1 MRKSLTVFF
10 SLILFGMLA
19 VTIRAALQE
28 GMFAAGGKIWPSWW
42 FRATLADAYFG
53 FLTFYAWVFY
63 KESSWGSRIVWL
75 LLILLLGNIAMSI
88 YMLIAL
94 RRMKSDRPEELLLRP
109 KHDRSAGGSDLA

>member
-1 MRKSLTVFF
+1 MQKTLTVLF
-10 SLILFGMLA
+10 SLILAGMLTL
-19 VTIRAALQE
+19 TIRASLQE
-28 GMFAAGGKIWPSWW
+28 DIFAAGGKLWPSWW

-63 KESSWGSRIVWL
+63 RETSPVSRSVWL

-94 RRMKSDRPEELLLRP
+94 GRMQSDRPAELLLRRE
-109 KHDRSAGGSDLA
+109 HRE